1 MTAFDKIPPQLMG
14 YARSMQDLGIK
25 DLAWPAEHIDEVLRS
40 LETAGVAILGGDV
53 YEERDRRLH
62 ATFDNWYCERQSR
75 ESFADYVRRCWEHT
89 RQYILA
95 YPKEPKR
102 SLYFVL
108 VLSDELTAGL

>member
-1 MTAFDKIPPQLMG
+1 MAIDKLPPEFKTN
-14 YARSMQDLGIK
+14 ARSMQDLGIN
-25 DLAWPAEHIDEVLRS
+25 DPAWAAEHIDEVLRL

-53 YEERDRRLH
+53 YEERDGRLH
-62 ATFDNWYCERQSR
+62 ATFDTWYCERQSS
-75 ESFADYVRRCWEHT
+75 ESFANYVRRCWEHT